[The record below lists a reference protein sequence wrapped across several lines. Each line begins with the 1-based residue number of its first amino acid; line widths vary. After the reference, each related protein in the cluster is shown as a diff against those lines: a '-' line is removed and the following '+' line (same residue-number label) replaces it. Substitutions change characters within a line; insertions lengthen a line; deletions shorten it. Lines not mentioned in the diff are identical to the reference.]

1 MNNQHDGGPA
11 YPTTDG
17 AMFETQADGNS
28 IYRVAPGCNGMSL
41 RDYFAAAALQAI
53 TPEPNPFSGGEF
65 DYPLRAFRAYRMA
78 DAMLKARDYY
88 ER

>member
-1 MNNQHDGGPA
+1 MNNDGGPA

-41 RDYFAAAALQAI
+41 RDYFAAAAI
-53 TPEPNPFSGGEF
+53 TGLLANNMSEQFGDLMLARE
-65 DYPLRAFRAYRMA
+65 AFLIA
-78 DAMLKARDYY
+78 DAMLQKRARIDSY
-88 ER
+88 

>member
-17 AMFETQADGNS
+17 AMFETQSDGNS

-41 RDYFAAAALQAI
+41 RDYFAAAALQGIMAHEGPILRDDWNDEWLSQTAYAI
-53 TPEPNPFSGGEF
+53 ANAM
-65 DYPLRAFRAYRMA
+65 LRARTHV
-78 DAMLKARDYY
+78 DS
-88 ER
+88 